1 MAMIRTALAL
11 IALALVAQS
20 AAIAEPARPTLRS
33 EAVVTGNVVRI
44 GDLIDHAGIV
54 ANIPIFRAPPLGES
68 GTVSA
73 SQVLAAVKP
82 HALIGIDPGPIEEIT
97 VTRASRTVPAR
108 DIQNALAAALGRTS
122 GLGDP
127 ADISIN
133 FDRALRDWQVE
144 PSSTAAPAIENLRY
158 DAQTGRFDAVA
169 EIPGAPQTRRRLT
182 GSAVATANVVVLTR
196 AVARGDI
203 IGANDLTMQRIPRSQ
218 LSGDT
223 IVEMSQAIGRAAR
236 GALTNNHPLRTS
248 DVMRPE
254 VVRRNESVAL
264 VYRVP
269 GIVLSVRG
277 KAVDSGAEGDMI
289 DVVNVQ
295 SNRTVRGTI
304 VGPGQVSVAAMTVI
318 ATADAR
324 PVSRAVSNRAG
335 GK

>member
-1 MAMIRTALAL
+1 MIRTALAF
-11 IALALVAQS
+11 LALSVAVQS
-20 AAIAEPARPTLRS
+20 VAAEPARPTLRS

-54 ANIPIFRAPPLGES
+54 ADIPIFRAPPLGET

-73 SQVLAAVKP
+73 SQVLTAVKP

-108 DIQNALAAALGRTS
+108 DIQNALAKAIVRAS
-122 GLGDP
+122 GLGSP
-127 ADISIN
+127 ADMSIN
-133 FDRALRDWQVE
+133 LDRALRDWQVE
-144 PSSTAAPAIENLRY
+144 PTNTAAPAIENLRY
-158 DAQTGRFDAVA
+158 DAQTGRFDAIA

-196 AVARGDI
+196 AMARGDI
-203 IGANDLTMQRIPRSQ
+203 IAANDLTMQRIPRGQ

-223 IVEMSQAIGRAAR
+223 ITETSQAVGRAAR

-254 VVRRNESVAL
+254 IVRRNESVAL
-264 VYRVP
+264 VYQVP
-269 GIVLSVRG
+269 GITLSVRG

-295 SNRTVRGTI
+295 SNRTVRGTV

-318 ATADAR
+318 TTADAR
-324 PVSRAVSNRAG
+324 PVSRAIQHHAG
-335 GK
+335 VK